1 MSAILEL
8 DERRRAVLERMA
20 QQRNVS
26 ARRLLQEAVDEFVR
40 RLEDE
45 ALLEES
51 SRVAQRSGLREKD
64 AVRIVKEWRSS
75 RRSRN

>member
-1 MSAILEL
+1 MSAIL
-8 DERRRAVLERMA
+8 
-20 QQRNVS
+20 
-26 ARRLLQEAVDEFVR
+26 DEFIL

-45 ALLEES
+45 KLLEES

-64 AVRIVKEWRSS
+64 GVRIVKEWRSS

>member
-26 ARRLLQEAVDEFVR
+26 ARRLLQKAVDEFIL

-45 ALLEES
+45 DLLEEA

-75 RRSRN
+75 RRSRK